1 MEADLAFDF
10 DEWMS
15 LAKTNP
21 VQFEHRRQAMIDK
34 LIRSRRPEMQQRL
47 RGLQCRIDMERRR
60 SRTPL
65 AACVRLNELLME
77 QFSSQLAPI
86 LTGEL
91 PANSSTAGP
100 ESGSAQIL
108 PFRRK
113 H

>member
-1 MEADLAFDF
+1 MEADLSFDF
-10 DEWMS
+10 DEWMT

-21 VQFEHRRQAMIDK
+21 AQFEHRRQAMIDK
-34 LIRSRRPEMQQRL
+34 LIRSRKPEMQQRL
-47 RGLQCRIDMERRR
+47 RGLQFRIDMERRR
-60 SRTPL
+60 SPTPL
-65 AACVRLNELLME
+65 AACVRLNELLMD

-91 PANSSTAGP
+91 PANSSGGDS
-100 ESGSAQIL
+100 EYSSAQIL